1 MKFCFHGEPEMVLN
15 LKHRKRRHSKR
26 RCVETLALLQALG
39 PCSKGLDLMRKK
51 TGSSR
56 AGRSYEELMEE
67 AEEHGLSLTIRKD
80 RGDRSVW
87 VQGPGVTRSLSDVS
101 ED

>member
-1 MKFCFHGEPEMVLN
+1 MKFCLHGEPEMVLN

-56 AGRSYEELMEE
+56 AGEKL
-67 AEEHGLSLTIRKD
+67 
-80 RGDRSVW
+80 
-87 VQGPGVTRSLSDVS
+87 
-101 ED
+101 